1 MSKKIAFL
9 FPGQGAQYINMGK
22 SLYENINECK
32 EIFDKGEE
40 ILEMP
45 IKDIIFDGSEETL
58 KSTKYNQPA
67 ILLTSLACQK
77 ALELEGIEA
86 DYVAGL
92 SLGEYSGLV
101 YSGIVSFE
109 DGVKLVKSRATIM
122 DEGIEEGVG
131 SMAAVMKLSKEKV
144 DTLLKEAYKFGVV
157 EAANYNCPGQVVIT
171 GEVDAIR
178 ESVSIAKA
186 LGGLCI
192 PLKVS
197 GPFHSSLYEEASFK
211 YYESI
216 KDVEIN
222 EPKKVMY
229 SNVLGKPYS
238 KQDDIRDLLRKQIMS
253 PVLFEDSINH
263 MLDQGIDTFIELGP
277 GKTLSGFVKKI
288 DKKANVYNIED
299 LDTLKSTVEK
309 IKSEGEIL

>member
-131 SMAAVMKLSKEKV
+131 SMAAVMKLNKEKV
-144 DTLLKEAYKFGVV
+144 NTLLEEASKFGVV

-178 ESVSIAKA
+178 ESVSIAKD

-222 EPKKVMY
+222 EPKKVIY

>member
-101 YSGIVSFE
+101 YSGVVSFE

-131 SMAAVMKLSKEKV
+131 SMAAVMKLNKEKV
-144 DTLLKEAYKFGVV
+144 DTLLKEASKFGVV

-178 ESVSIAKA
+178 ESVSIAKD

-288 DKKANVYNIED
+288 DKKASVYNIED

>member
-1 MSKKIAFL
+1 MSKKVAFL

-109 DGVKLVKSRATIM
+109 DGVKLVKTRATIM

-144 DTLLKEAYKFGVV
+144 DTLLKEASKFGVV

-299 LDTLKSTVEK
+299 LDTLK
-309 IKSEGEIL
+309 

>member
-9 FPGQGAQYINMGK
+9 FPGQGAQYINMGR

-144 DTLLKEAYKFGVV
+144 DTLLKEASKFGVV

-197 GPFHSSLYEEASFK
+197 GAFHSSLYEEVSFK

-277 GKTLSGFVKKI
+277 GKTLSGYVKKI

>member
-101 YSGIVSFE
+101 YSGVVSFE

-144 DTLLKEAYKFGVV
+144 DTLLKEASKFGVV

-211 YYESI
+211 YYEGI

>member
-45 IKDIIFDGSEETL
+45 IKDIIFGGSEETL

-109 DGVKLVKSRATIM
+109 DGVKLVKTRATIM

-144 DTLLKEAYKFGVV
+144 DTLLKEASKFGVV

-178 ESVSIAKA
+178 ESVSIAKN

>member
-131 SMAAVMKLSKEKV
+131 SMAAVMKLNKEKV
-144 DTLLKEAYKFGVV
+144 NTLLEEASKFGVV

-211 YYESI
+211 YYEGI

>member
-40 ILEMP
+40 ILEMT

-101 YSGIVSFE
+101 YSGIVSFK
-109 DGVKLVKSRATIM
+109 DGVKLVKTRATIM

-144 DTLLKEAYKFGVV
+144 DTLLKEASKFGVV

-211 YYESI
+211 YYEGI

-277 GKTLSGFVKKI
+277 GKTLSRFVKKI

>member
-101 YSGIVSFE
+101 YSGVVSFE

-131 SMAAVMKLSKEKV
+131 SMAAVMKLNKEKV
-144 DTLLKEAYKFGVV
+144 NTLLEEASKFGVV

-178 ESVSIAKA
+178 ESVSITKS

-197 GPFHSSLYEEASFK
+197 GPFHSSLYEKASFK

-216 KDVEIN
+216 KDIEIN

-309 IKSEGEIL
+309 IKSKGEIL

>member
-101 YSGIVSFE
+101 YSGVVSFE

-131 SMAAVMKLSKEKV
+131 SMAAVMKLNKEKV
-144 DTLLKEAYKFGVV
+144 NTLLEEASKFGVV

-178 ESVSIAKA
+178 ESVSIAKDI
-186 LGGLCI
+186 GGLCI

-222 EPKKVMY
+222 EPKKVIY

>member
-77 ALELEGIEA
+77 ASELEGIEA

-101 YSGIVSFE
+101 YSGVVSFE

-131 SMAAVMKLSKEKV
+131 SMAAVMKLNKEKV
-144 DTLLKEAYKFGVV
+144 NTLLEEASKFGVV

-178 ESVSIAKA
+178 ESVSIAKD

-222 EPKKVMY
+222 EPKKVIY

>member
-1 MSKKIAFL
+1 MSKKIVFL

-109 DGVKLVKSRATIM
+109 DGVKLVKTRATIM

-144 DTLLKEAYKFGVV
+144 DTLLKEASKFGVV

>member
-40 ILEMP
+40 IIEMP

-144 DTLLKEAYKFGVV
+144 DTLLKEASKFGVV

-178 ESVSIAKA
+178 ESVSIAKN

>member
-9 FPGQGAQYINMGK
+9 FPGQGAQYINMGR

-45 IKDIIFDGSEETL
+45 IKDIIFNGSEKTL

-77 ALELEGIEA
+77 ALQLEGIEA
-86 DYVAGL
+86 NYVAGL
-92 SLGEYSGLV
+92 SLGEYSGLI

-144 DTLLKEAYKFGVV
+144 DTLLEEASKFGVV
-157 EAANYNCPGQVVIT
+157 EVANYNCPGQVVIT

-178 ESVSIAKA
+178 ESISIAKS

-197 GPFHSSLYEEASFK
+197 GPFHSSLYEKASFK

-216 KDVEIN
+216 KYIEIN

-277 GKTLSGFVKKI
+277 GKTLSGFVKKV
-288 DKKANVYNIED
+288 DKK
-299 LDTLKSTVEK
+299 
-309 IKSEGEIL
+309 EIGRAHV

>member
-9 FPGQGAQYINMGK
+9 FPGQGAQYINMGRR
-22 SLYENINECK
+22 LYENINECK

-101 YSGIVSFE
+101 YSGVVSFE

-131 SMAAVMKLSKEKV
+131 SMAAVMKLNKEKV
-144 DTLLKEAYKFGVV
+144 NTLLEEASKFGVV

-178 ESVSIAKA
+178 ESVSIAKD

>member
-109 DGVKLVKSRATIM
+109 DGVKLVKTRATIM

-144 DTLLKEAYKFGVV
+144 DTLLKEASKFGVV

-197 GPFHSSLYEEASFK
+197 GPFHRSLYEEASFK

>member
-1 MSKKIAFL
+1 MSNKIAFL

-131 SMAAVMKLSKEKV
+131 SMAAVMKLNKEKV
-144 DTLLKEAYKFGVV
+144 NTLLEEASKFGVV

-178 ESVSIAKA
+178 ESVSIAKD

-222 EPKKVMY
+222 EPKKVIY

>member
-101 YSGIVSFE
+101 YSGIVSFK
-109 DGVKLVKSRATIM
+109 DGVKLVKTRATIM

-144 DTLLKEAYKFGVV
+144 DTLLKEASKFGVV

-277 GKTLSGFVKKI
+277 GKTLSRFVKKI

>member
-9 FPGQGAQYINMGK
+9 FPGQGAQYINMGR

-101 YSGIVSFE
+101 YSGVVSFE

-131 SMAAVMKLSKEKV
+131 SMAAVMKLNKEKV
-144 DTLLKEAYKFGVV
+144 NTLLEEASKFGVV

-178 ESVSIAKA
+178 ESVSIAKD

-222 EPKKVMY
+222 EPKKVIY

>member
-109 DGVKLVKSRATIM
+109 DGVKLVKTRATIM

-144 DTLLKEAYKFGVV
+144 DTLLKEASKFGVV

-229 SNVLGKPYS
+229 SNVSGKPYS

>member
-101 YSGIVSFE
+101 YSGVVSFE

-131 SMAAVMKLSKEKV
+131 SMAAVMKLNKEKV
-144 DTLLKEAYKFGVV
+144 NTLLEEASKFGVV

-211 YYESI
+211 YYEGI